1 MRSARRERGI
11 LMVEFFARGGGVHYS
26 WQLAQ
31 ALARQAPEREVMLL
45 TGRRPEPGFAAGCQA
60 GTAGPRLLAEL
71 WTWTPHASSP
81 WMPRHLR
88 RAWRGLRYVTAWW
101 QVLRVA
107 QREQPAVVLLND
119 LEHACDA
126 WFVRRLHRL
135 AQHQPRPWILADI
148 WHNVVAFERN
158 RPGALVRD
166 PAWRRQ
172 LAREFDTVFVHGQT
186 LARELE
192 QRTGVRARVI
202 AHGNQTWVAEQAG
215 PDPGVEEWD
224 RRLAL
229 PPGRPV
235 ALLFGSLS
243 AYKGVGVLVEALA
256 AIPPERRP
264 VAWVAG
270 RPMAGVRPQAWRA
283 EAARLGVEA
292 WLRWDERYVPTEE
305 IAWYFRRADIVV
317 LPYRAASQSGVAHLA
332 LTFGRP
338 LIVSDAGSL
347 PEVIDG
353 NGLVVPAGD
362 ALALAAALQ
371 RLSWDKRLRAQMGK
385 RSLELAA
392 TRHNWDTVAQTM
404 LAAWAPAAV
413 HTAPAP
419 VGMRA

>member
-1 MRSARRERGI
+1 
-11 LMVEFFARGGGVHYS
+11 
-26 WQLAQ
+26 
-31 ALARQAPEREVMLL
+31 
-45 TGRRPEPGFAAGCQA
+45 
-60 GTAGPRLLAEL
+60 
-71 WTWTPHASSP
+71 
-81 WMPRHLR
+81 
-88 RAWRGLRYVTAWW
+88 
-101 QVLRVA
+101 
-107 QREQPAVVLLND
+107 
-119 LEHACDA
+119 
-126 WFVRRLHRL
+126 
-135 AQHQPRPWILADI
+135 
-148 WHNVVAFERN
+148 VVAFERN

-215 PDPGVEEWD
+215 PDPGLEGLD

-270 RPMAGVRPQAWRA
+270 RPTAGVRPAVWRA
-283 EAARLGVEA
+283 EAVRLGVEA
-292 WLRWDERYVPTEE
+292 WLRWEERYVPTEE
-305 IAWYFRRADIVV
+305 IAWYFRRADIIV

-362 ALALAAALQ
+362 APALAAALQ

-404 LAAWAPAAV
+404 LAAWAPAAAL
-413 HTAPAP
+413 TTPTP
-419 VGMRA
+419 VGT